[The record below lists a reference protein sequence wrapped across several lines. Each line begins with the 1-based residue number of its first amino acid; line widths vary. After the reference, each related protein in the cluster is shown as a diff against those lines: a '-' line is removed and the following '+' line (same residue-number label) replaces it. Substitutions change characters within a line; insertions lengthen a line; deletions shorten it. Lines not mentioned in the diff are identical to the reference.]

1 MTFQLRELELELEEE
16 RKQRSAAVNAR
27 KKVESENNDML
38 AQVDSAN
45 KVRDDALKQLK
56 RLQVSSTHEGLGIGT
71 F

>member
-56 RLQVSSTHEGLGIGT
+56 RLQVSSGGS
-71 F
+71 